1 MRKAIKRALV
11 SVYDKDRIIEVG
23 KALSEKGIEIIS
35 TGSTAMTLAAAGI
48 KVIEVSNYTNTS
60 EILDGRVKTLHPK
73 LHSGILADQNNPE
86 HLAAIKS
93 LGIEPFDLI
102 IINLYPFLETISSGA
117 TDQESIEHIDIGGPA
132 LLRGAAKNYSSVAVI
147 SNPNQYDELIVALNQ
162 GGFTLTERKKLAT
175 ESFRTTA
182 EYDIAIANWLGAG
195 NEIPDWLAN
204 VWKLNEHLRY
214 GENPHQRAAFYK
226 SKFSTGVAIEQLH
239 GKTMSFNNYID
250 ADAAWRAVQDQHEPA
265 AVIIKHTN
273 PCGIAVA
280 KNVSGAFEKAY
291 ACDPTSAY
299 GAVVAVNQKVDSELI
314 NKLADKFIEVLV
326 APDYEQ
332 SALKTLMEKPQIRI
346 LKANLDKLE
355 VLQIRQ
361 ITGGL
366 LLQEVDYVDAPGD
379 NPENWQQVSG
389 EKVSPELIEDLK
401 FAWRAVRAIKSNGIL
416 LAKNGASVGI
426 GMGQV
431 NRVDAAKLAVIRAG
445 NRASG
450 SVAASDAYFPFAD
463 GLEILIT
470 VGISAIVQP
479 GGSIRDE
486 EVIAAAKSKNIPM
499 FFTGVRHF
507 AHA

>member
-1 MRKAIKRALV
+1 MKKAIKRALV

-35 TGSTAMTLAAAGI
+35 TGSTAMALAAAGI
-48 KVIEVSNYTNTS
+48 KVIEVSNYTNFP

-93 LGIEPFDLI
+93 LGIEPIDLV
-102 IINLYPFLETISSGA
+102 IINLYPFMDTVASGA
-117 TDQESIEHIDIGGPA
+117 TDEESIEQIDIGGPA
-132 LLRGAAKNYSSVAVI
+132 LLRSAAKNYSSVAVI
-147 SNPNQYDELIVALNQ
+147 SNPKQYDELIAALNQ
-162 GGFTLTERKKLAT
+162 GGFSLTERKKLAT
-175 ESFRTTA
+175 ESFRATA
-182 EYDIAIANWLGAG
+182 EYDIAIANWLGTG
-195 NEIPDWLAN
+195 NEIPDWLAS
-204 VWKLNEHLRY
+204 VWKLNENLRY
-214 GENPHQRAAFYK
+214 GENPHQKAAFYR

-239 GKTMSFNNYID
+239 GKSMSFNNYID
-250 ADAAWRAVQDQHEPA
+250 ADAAWRAVRDQLEPA
-265 AVIIKHTN
+265 AVIVKHTN
-273 PCGIAVA
+273 PCGIAVDR
-280 KNVSGAFEKAY
+280 KVSDAFEKAY
-291 ACDPTSAY
+291 ECDPTSAY
-299 GAVVAVNQKVDSELI
+299 GAVVAVNQKVESQLV
-314 NKLADKFIEVLV
+314 NKLADKFIEVLI
-326 APDYEQ
+326 APDYEK
-332 SALKTLMEKPQIRI
+332 SALKTLREKPQIRI
-346 LKANLDKLE
+346 LKTNLDKPE
-355 VLQIRQ
+355 ALQIRQ

-366 LLQEVDYVDAPGD
+366 LLQEVDFVDEPGD
-379 NPENWQQVSG
+379 YPENWQQVSG
-389 EKVSPELIEDLK
+389 GKVSPELFEDLK

-450 SVAASDAYFPFAD
+450 SVAASDAFFPFAD

>member
-147 SNPNQYDELIVALNQ
+147 SNPNQYDELIAALNQ

-239 GKTMSFNNYID
+239 GKTMSFNN
-250 ADAAWRAVQDQHEPA
+250 
-265 AVIIKHTN
+265 
-273 PCGIAVA
+273 
-280 KNVSGAFEKAY
+280 
-291 ACDPTSAY
+291 
-299 GAVVAVNQKVDSELI
+299 
-314 NKLADKFIEVLV
+314 
-326 APDYEQ
+326 
-332 SALKTLMEKPQIRI
+332 
-346 LKANLDKLE
+346 
-355 VLQIRQ
+355 
-361 ITGGL
+361 
-366 LLQEVDYVDAPGD
+366 
-379 NPENWQQVSG
+379 
-389 EKVSPELIEDLK
+389 
-401 FAWRAVRAIKSNGIL
+401 
-416 LAKNGASVGI
+416 
-426 GMGQV
+426 
-431 NRVDAAKLAVIRAG
+431 
-445 NRASG
+445 
-450 SVAASDAYFPFAD
+450 
-463 GLEILIT
+463 
-470 VGISAIVQP
+470 
-479 GGSIRDE
+479 
-486 EVIAAAKSKNIPM
+486 
-499 FFTGVRHF
+499 
-507 AHA
+507 